1 MNSTHTNTHLMPGND
16 KGCRDRAALNADTAS
31 SVFGVAMP
39 VTVPGTNQA
48 LKCLKIISELTN

>member
-1 MNSTHTNTHLMPGND
+1 MPGND
-16 KGCRDRAALNADTAS
+16 KGCRDRAALNADRAS
-31 SVFGVAMP
+31 SLFGVAMP